1 MPRSL
6 SEADI
11 NLQRILCK
19 LPSGSSG
26 SHPPRMEMRVGSGWG
41 AGRSLPGVGRG
52 DSPHPGP
59 PSRWFPGC
67 VCGRR
72 AGPVPF
78 LHTRPGSLSG
88 GVHGGVGRVKVGCS
102 RPPGSPPDSMLS
114 VQRVLSLCQALG
126 GTWWPSRSGQFAQW
140 LWWPDWLWQQL
151 DLGTHEP
158 QVLVAPEGIGVADGA
173 PPPLGAGPLPVA

>member
-26 SHPPRMEMRVGSGWG
+26 SRPPRMEMRVGSGWG
-41 AGRSLPGVGRG
+41 EGRSLSGVGRG

-78 LHTRPGSLSG
+78 LHTRPGSLSVG
-88 GVHGGVGRVKVGCS
+88 GRGGVGRVKAGCS
-102 RPPGSPPDSMLS
+102 RPQAHP
-114 VQRVLSLCQALG
+114 RTLCCLCSECCLCVRP
-126 GTWWPSRSGQFAQW
+126 W
-140 LWWPDWLWQQL
+140 
-151 DLGTHEP
+151 
-158 QVLVAPEGIGVADGA
+158 VAPGGLHEVASLSSGYGG
-173 PPPLGAGPLPVA
+173 L